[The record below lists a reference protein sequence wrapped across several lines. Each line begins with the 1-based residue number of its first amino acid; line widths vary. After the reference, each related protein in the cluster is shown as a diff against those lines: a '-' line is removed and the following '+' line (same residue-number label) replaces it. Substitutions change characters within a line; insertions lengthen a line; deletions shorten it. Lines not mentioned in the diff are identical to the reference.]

1 MKFLNFVMDNW
12 ESISVILFLILSI
25 VAAIIKKDTTIFKN
39 MLFKLI
45 TDAENKFG
53 AGTGKLKKDA
63 VIQWGYDLLPSSIK
77 TIVTYKRLSKW
88 VESALDY
95 AKAEWEKNPRLLNS

>member
-1 MKFLNFVMDNW
+1 MKFLNFVIDNW
-12 ESISVILFLILSI
+12 ESISALLFFLLSI
-25 VAAIIKKDTTIFKN
+25 IAAIVKKDTTIFKN
-39 MLFKLI
+39 ILFKLI
-45 TDAENKFG
+45 TDAENEFG
-53 AGTGKLKKDA
+53 AGTGKLKKEA